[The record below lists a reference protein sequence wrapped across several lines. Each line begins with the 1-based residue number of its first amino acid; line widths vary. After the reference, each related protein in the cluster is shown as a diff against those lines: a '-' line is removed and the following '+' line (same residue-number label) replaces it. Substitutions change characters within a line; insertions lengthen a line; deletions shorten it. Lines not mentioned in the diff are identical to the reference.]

1 MANSWRTAMVA
12 GGVGAAG
19 CLVAVFFAQAALS
32 GDKSD
37 KPYDRAAWK
46 AKYQRPTTIPYPEAN
61 PYSAAKATLGR
72 TLFFDPILS
81 GAQTKSCGGCHNPS
95 LSWQDGLP
103 RAVGVKQLP
112 IRTPTLLN
120 VAWVPKLAW
129 DGHFRN
135 LEAVTWGPIS
145 SPNNMNLPKDVAVK
159 RLSAI
164 PGYVKMFNAAFGP
177 GPVTARKVEFAL
189 ATFERSIVSG
199 EAPFDR
205 WIKGDEKAISEAAK
219 RGFDVFNAKGRCAAC
234 HMGWAFT
241 DASFHDIGSARG
253 DDLGRGKLFPTS
265 VSLRY
270 AFKTPTLRDVARRA
284 PYMHNGALATLEE
297 VIDLYD
303 KGGIERPSRAEDVRV
318 LNLTAQEKADL
329 VAFMETLTGTPQA
342 IDIPQAPR

>member
-1 MANSWRTAMVA
+1 M
-12 GGVGAAG
+12 G
-19 CLVAVFFAQAALS
+19 
-32 GDKSD
+32 
-37 KPYDRAAWK
+37 
-46 AKYQRPTTIPYPEAN
+46 
-61 PYSAAKATLGR
+61 
-72 TLFFDPILS
+72 
-81 GAQTKSCGGCHNPS
+81 
-95 LSWQDGLP
+95 
-103 RAVGVKQLP
+103 
-112 IRTPTLLN
+112 
-120 VAWVPKLAW
+120 
-129 DGHFRN
+129 
-135 LEAVTWGPIS
+135 
-145 SPNNMNLPKDVAVK
+145 LPKDEAVK

-164 PGYVKMFNAAFGP
+164 PGYVKMFAAAFGP
-177 GPVTARKVEFAL
+177 GPVTPRKVELAL

-205 WIKGDEKAISEAAK
+205 WIRGDEQAIGEAAR
-219 RGFDVFNAKGRCAAC
+219 RGFDVFNTKGHCAAC

-284 PYMHNGALATLEE
+284 PYMHDGALATLEE

-303 KGGIERPSRAEDVRV
+303 KGGIERPSRAKDVRP

-329 VAFMETLTGTPQA
+329 VAFMETLTGTPQS